1 MPKQKPITKVVF
13 RKWCNGS
20 IVALFPQVPSDIA
33 GIYCSSYEHV
43 GQHAGAD
50 YTGVVMRT
58 TPATPDE
65 YRDLAQEL
73 KRIGYNLKVSKN
85 ATYRD
90 TLIRVK
96 EAQKDFRT
104 NSTY

>member
-1 MPKQKPITKVVF
+1 MKKEPPTKVVF

-20 IVALFPQVPSDIA
+20 VVALFPQIPNDIA

-43 GQHAGAD
+43 GQQ
-50 YTGVVMRT
+50 
-58 TPATPDE
+58 

-73 KRIGYNLKVSKN
+73 QRIGYNLKVAKC
-85 ATYRD
+85 ATYKD